1 MTTISGISSSLLSVF
16 QLNQTSGVK
25 QASGASGQC
34 ETGDVQ
40 GNRPPGPPPG
50 GGLADAI
57 MQALSDIGATGQSS
71 SDGSSSSTG
80 TSSSSDSS
88 TASTASTAS
97 ADSQSIAQAFGAF
110 MHNLIG
116 ALHAQSESGT
126 AADASQDSGNG
137 DVAQVQGGH
146 HHHGGPGN
154 IQSDLQSLIQKL
166 SSSSSDSTSSDS
178 TSSTPSSLQQ
188 SFSSLL
194 SALGASNGDATLN
207 KFLQALQNDLPGVTS
222 SGNIVNTTA

>member
-126 AADASQDSGNG
+126 AADASQDSGNS

-166 SSSSSDSTSSDS
+166 SSSSSDSTSSA
-178 TSSTPSSLQQ
+178 SSTPSSLQQ